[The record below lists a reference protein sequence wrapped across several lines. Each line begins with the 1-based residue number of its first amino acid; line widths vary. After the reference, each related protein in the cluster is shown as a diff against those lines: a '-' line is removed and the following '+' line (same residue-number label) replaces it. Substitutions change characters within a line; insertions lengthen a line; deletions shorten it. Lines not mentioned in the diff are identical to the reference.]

1 MALMITE
8 DCISCN
14 ACIGEC
20 PTNAIYEESDIIFK
34 IDPKLCTECVGY
46 YAEPQCVYECIVDA
60 IVQNPDYVE
69 SREELIAKKEQVDVW

>member
-1 MALMITE
+1 MALIITD

-20 PTNAIYEESDIIFK
+20 PTNAIYEEIDVIFK

-46 YAEPQCVYECIVDA
+46 YKEPQCVYACIVDA
-60 IVQNPDYVE
+60 IVQNPEYVE
-69 SREELIAKKEQVDVW
+69 SKEQLMAKKELVDVW